1 MTNRSSAAMA
11 IILLFSGGA
20 YADAP
25 ETMRLDYFHGGNRD
39 MEMFSVDQ
47 VVIEALPWTGNMHQ
61 PIDKTLRGKYL
72 FEIVDPRIR
81 RHHLVAQLQ
90 QHLRRVGNHG
100 RSASK

>member
-1 MTNRSSAAMA
+1 MTNRASAAMA

-25 ETMRLDYFHGGNRD
+25 DTMRLDFFHSGNRD

-61 PIDKTLRGKYL
+61 PIDKTHRGKYL
-72 FEIVDPRIR
+72 FEIVDSITGDIT
-81 RHHLVAQLQ
+81 L
-90 QHLRRVGNHG
+90 
-100 RSASK
+100 SF